1 MDNGLGRYV
10 DNHRNIHRSMVLF
23 MTNPMKAGIVV
34 AIFFI
39 LFSIVVSL
47 PFDNIQK
54 TVLSFVLV
62 ILFIT
67 VFYNEAFQE

>member
-1 MDNGLGRYV
+1 
-10 DNHRNIHRSMVLF
+10 